1 MKFVLAPD
9 SFKESMSAKKAGLA
23 MEKGIR
29 SVFPDAECV
38 IVPMADGGEGTVE
51 SLVSMTNGEIIKT
64 EVIGPLGEKV
74 IAEYGLLGEGQTAV
88 IEMASASGLENIK
101 LEDRNPLVTTTFGT
115 GELIKNA
122 LDKGVTRILI
132 GIGGSATNDGG
143 VGMLQA
149 LGVSFK
155 DQNGQELT
163 FGGGA
168 LNQLTT
174 INLSELDKRIA
185 HVKID
190 VACDV
195 TNPLIGENGAS
206 AIFGPQKGASP
217 EVVQLLDQNLAHYAE
232 IIKRDLG
239 KDIAHSEGAGAAGG
253 LGAGLMAFLNA
264 NLKKGVE
271 LVIEYTGLEER
282 MAGADYV
289 FTGEGSIDGQTLFGK
304 TPFGVASIAKKYS
317 IPVIAFAG
325 RIGKG
330 VEPLYENGFT
340 SIVGILKGVSSLD
353 EALESGEENLSFA
366 VENICRVLKLSL

>member
-9 SFKESMSAKKAGLA
+9 SFKESMSAKKAALA

-29 SVFPDAECV
+29 TVYPEAECV

-88 IEMASASGLENIK
+88 IEMASASGIEIIK
-101 LEDRNPLVTTTFGT
+101 QEDRNPLVTTTFGT
-115 GELIKNA
+115 GELIKHA

-155 DQNGQELT
+155 DQNGQELS

-168 LNQLTT
+168 LKHLST
-174 INLSELDKRIA
+174 IDLSGLDKRIA

-195 TNPLIGENGAS
+195 NNPLIGENGAS
-206 AIFGPQKGASP
+206 AIFGPQKGATA
-217 EVVQLLDQNLAHYAE
+217 EVVEQLDQNLAHYAE
-232 IIKRDLG
+232 IIKSDLG
-239 KDIAHSEGAGAAGG
+239 KDIAQKEGAGAAGG

-325 RIGKG
+325 RIGNG

-353 EALESGEENLSFA
+353 EALKSGEANLTFA
-366 VENICRVLKLSL
+366 AENICRVMKMR